1 MLLVRKYLSLD
12 WFLRNVMIQ
21 TNKISRKK
29 IKVFHNIKHNAS
41 VFINSQEFKKYQK

>member
-21 TNKISRKK
+21 ANKISRQK
-29 IKVFHNIKHNAS
+29 IKVVNNTRHNAS
-41 VFINSQEFKKYQK
+41 VFINSQEFKI